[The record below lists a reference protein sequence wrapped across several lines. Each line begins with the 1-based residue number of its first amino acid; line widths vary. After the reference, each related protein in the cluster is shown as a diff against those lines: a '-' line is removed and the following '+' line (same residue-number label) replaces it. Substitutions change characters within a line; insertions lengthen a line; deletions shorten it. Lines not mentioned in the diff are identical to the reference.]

1 MINHD
6 TSRSWQIGKLMKA
19 GQAEEAAT
27 QKKEVEST
35 NELAAATEEELN
47 KVCLFPS
54 HACIRAFISCLGH

>member
-1 MINHD
+1 
-6 TSRSWQIGKLMKA
+6 MKA